1 MDISPNPVPQ
11 LVKAILPR
19 YQALAA
25 SSSQVHLPLLC
36 VMFPMCQARKS
47 HVRVDGE
54 GGEESNQSV
63 PWPPSRQPLS
73 GRTWNAQSSI
83 LSAHGIGK
91 DHLNEKKKA
100 ILFARAMQS
109 DPLLV
114 FEGKGKALSWTEG
127 TRCIL
132 VKVAILG
139 MEAGSLEVGVLCD

>member
-36 VMFPMCQARKS
+36 VMFSMCQARKS

-54 GGEESNQSV
+54 GGGESNQSV

-91 DHLNEKKKA
+91 DHLNEKKKR
-100 ILFARAMQS
+100 LFY
-109 DPLLV
+109 
-114 FEGKGKALSWTEG
+114 
-127 TRCIL
+127 
-132 VKVAILG
+132 
-139 MEAGSLEVGVLCD
+139 SLEQCSQTPYLSLKVRGKLCHGQKAPGVSW